1 MNMENYTYEKIEH
14 TDQIPALIAIVRKKD
29 IDQFPN
35 DMFIHSHWHRSIE
48 VSLIEHA
55 KCILQRGSHKEIIEN
70 DFTCVNSGE
79 VHSITPVR
87 FDEDVHCIILVIAY
101 DFVKQVYPKIDQV
114 IFDLSIKK
122 DHSDLYALYMK
133 LEELYLHQN
142 EFSYLKITA
151 CLLEILNCLLENYC
165 LAKDKSMKKSARYQ
179 EEIKEILSYLHDH
192 YQEDL
197 SLKNMSEHFS
207 MSQEHFSRKFHQ
219 YVGKTFRDYLTDYRL
234 IQAYE
239 DIIHTDLTIQD
250 ISQKHGFLNVK
261 SLIHAFSSFYH
272 ETPLQYRKRHVQ

>member
-1 MNMENYTYEKIEH
+1 MENYTYEKIEH

-114 IFDLSIKK
+114 I
-122 DHSDLYALYMK
+122 YM
-133 LEELYLHQN
+133 LC
-142 EFSYLKITA
+142 I
-151 CLLEILNCLLENYC
+151 
-165 LAKDKSMKKSARYQ
+165 
-179 EEIKEILSYLHDH
+179 
-192 YQEDL
+192 
-197 SLKNMSEHFS
+197 
-207 MSQEHFSRKFHQ
+207 
-219 YVGKTFRDYLTDYRL
+219 
-234 IQAYE
+234 
-239 DIIHTDLTIQD
+239 
-250 ISQKHGFLNVK
+250 
-261 SLIHAFSSFYH
+261 
-272 ETPLQYRKRHVQ
+272 